1 ANVQQ
6 TVAKPSSMF
15 LMLCAISPTPLAG
28 DGRYPLSCIAPAKAR
43 LSGSG
48 LKGGGYSRILAAVY
62 FLTH

>member
-1 ANVQQ
+1 
-6 TVAKPSSMF
+6 MRH
-15 LMLCAISPTPLAG
+15 AG
-28 DGRYPLSCIAPAKAR
+28 GIAPAKAR